1 MGAAAAPVAWLESAL
16 AHGKTPTSSVADI
29 DINSCPP
36 HRHRCRLRAADDGR
50 CGQRPPNGT
59 GVRQAGQTSAPE
71 ATRTDER
78 CPADTLTEERTYSPT
93 GCMQTLLL
101 LASPFASTLQISPPD
116 TSRPHRPWSS
126 DDVVRTVVHSLWTR
140 VWSERMLRPNYGRRP
155 YRTKPRSSP
164 ICSCFLHRSAH
175 TELAAENQ

>member
-1 MGAAAAPVAWLESAL
+1 MGAATAPVTRLESAL

-36 HRHRCRLRAADDGR
+36 HRLRCRLRAADDGR

-59 GVRQAGQTSAPE
+59 GACQAGQTSRAE
-71 ATRTDER
+71 DKLTRRAVSSRHAGGRAKILRRVAMESLR
-78 CPADTLTEERTYSPT
+78 
-93 GCMQTLLL
+93 L

-140 VWSERMLRPNYGRRP
+140 VWSERMLRSNVLTTPH
-155 YRTKPRSSP
+155 RTKPRSRLNLFVLPPSVG
-164 ICSCFLHRSAH
+164 AH
-175 TELAAENQ
+175 GLAAENQ